1 MADLS
6 TVNLS
11 SLGILGNELDETLR
25 LAGTAWQNF
34 VQNPGD
40 KSPLKSAA
48 QSLLQANGAL
58 RMVELRGL
66 AALSEDLHRYAEQLL
81 SSERAPAA
89 PALQSVNSILESMP
103 RYLEF
108 VRATGHG
115 KPVLLAPAITE
126 VRALAGL
133 SRLPEFRFSQF
144 KCSGDISL
152 PELDAGHTLDQEKL
166 SLTVRRLRQMYQTG
180 LIAIIRKEGDP
191 VMHLGLMQRACERM
205 YGCLRTAATSERW
218 LLSAAVISSLAARKL
233 ELNPSRARWLS
244 SVDRSFRQFLSNID
258 EELGQRL
265 VGGERDELLYLLSLT
280 DQDQPL
286 AAVAL
291 KAIAFEQ
298 TDSEAILRE
307 ERAYVYGY
315 NVHVEQARLDKLG
328 SLLSSAREYL
338 DLASRAEAY
347 HKEELENLETQLE
360 NILAC
365 LGDTGGETL
374 TGLLLARRQDVK
386 RWVEQPESV
395 TWEGLMPLADALIML
410 EGVLENANSLSADLP
425 DPVAN
430 AHAGA
435 LQSAELAVV
444 TEAQAGLN
452 LAKRAITSFV
462 ESDFDRAHLG
472 NIATTLNSVRGGLQL
487 LDLPRAA
494 DILFRSTQFIES
506 AINKGGEQDN
516 SILET
521 LADALISLEYYLAQL
536 ELRKDADDAVL
547 DVADE
552 SLTEIGY
559 PAAA

>member
-6 TVNLS
+6 AVNLS
-11 SLGILGNELDETLR
+11 SLSILGSELDETLR
-25 LAGTAWQNF
+25 LAGSAWHNF
-34 VQNPGD
+34 VQDPSD
-40 KSPLKSAA
+40 KTPLKSAA

-58 RMVELRGL
+58 RMIELRGL

-89 PALQSVNSILESMP
+89 PALQSISDILAAMP

-108 VRATGHG
+108 VRATGQG

-126 VRALAGL
+126 VRSLAGL
-133 SRLPEFRFSQF
+133 SRLPEFRFSRFQA
-144 KCSGDISL
+144 SGDISL
-152 PELDAGHTLDQEKL
+152 PELDASQVIDLEKL
-166 SLTVRRLRQMYQTG
+166 GLTVRRLRQMYQTG
-180 LIAIIRKEGDP
+180 LIAIIRREGDP

-205 YGCLRTAATSERW
+205 YGCLRTAAASERW
-218 LLSAAVISSLAARKL
+218 VLSSAVIATLANRKL
-233 ELNPSRARWLS
+233 ELNASRVRWLS
-244 SVDRSFRQFLSNID
+244 ALDRMYRQFLANMED
-258 EELGQRL
+258 ELAQRL
-265 VGGERDELLYLLSLT
+265 ADSERDELLYFLSLT
-280 DQDQPL
+280 EQVHPL
-286 AAVAL
+286 ASLAL
-291 KAIAFEQ
+291 KDIRFEI
-298 TDSEAILRE
+298 TDSEPVLRE
-307 ERAYVYGY
+307 ERAYVYGH
-315 NVHVEQARLDKLG
+315 NVHVEQARLDKLA
-328 SLLSSAREYL
+328 SLLASAREYL
-338 DLASRAEAY
+338 DLASRANEF
-347 HKEELENLETQLE
+347 HKEDLEKLESQLD

-365 LGDTGGETL
+365 LGETGGETL
-374 TGLLLARRQDVK
+374 SGLLVARRQDVR
-386 RWVEQPESV
+386 RWAEQPESV
-395 TWEGLMPLADALIML
+395 SWEGLMPLADTLIMV
-410 EGVLENANSLSADLP
+410 ESVLENANGMAKDVP

-430 AHAGA
+430 ADANA

-462 ESDFDRAHLG
+462 ESGFDRAHLG

-494 DILFRSTQFIES
+494 DILLRSTQFIES
-506 AINKGGEQDN
+506 AINKTGELDN

-536 ELRKDADDAVL
+536 ELRKDADDSVL